1 MSINSNDETQAP
13 RSPCLGSLLL
23 LLFLSNDGH
32 VSDKDRGR
40 IFCIY
45 THRYTYIYICM
56 CMCMCI
62 YIYINKK
69 YPIYTSIYYVAGTAL
84 CASMSKSCTVSALG
98 LSHFSQ
104 EVRELQGAERL
115 LEFRMYRVEALGF
128 IGLKAVE
135 ALGCR
140 V

>member
-1 MSINSNDETQAP
+1 MMKLKHRGVPAWVHFSCCCSSQTTGMSRIKTGAGFLHLHTQ
-13 RSPCLGSLLL
+13 
-23 LLFLSNDGH
+23 
-32 VSDKDRGR
+32 
-40 IFCIY
+40 I
-45 THRYTYIYICM
+45 YIYICM
-56 CMCMCI
+56 CMCMC
-62 YIYINKK
+62 IYINKK

>member
-1 MSINSNDETQAP
+1 MMKLKHRGVPAWVHFSCCCSSQTTGMS
-13 RSPCLGSLLL
+13 
-23 LLFLSNDGH
+23 
-32 VSDKDRGR
+32 R
-40 IFCIY
+40 IKTGAGFFAF
-45 THRYTYIYICM
+45 THTDIHIYIYVCV
-56 CMCMCI
+56 CVCV

>member
-40 IFCIY
+40 IFAF
-45 THRYTYIYICM
+45 THTDIHIYICM
-56 CMCMCI
+56 CMCMC
-62 YIYINKK
+62 IYINKK